1 MKYRI
6 AFKNLPFVP
15 VKEQVIYVENLFD
28 EKTNRFIKD
37 NYHALV
43 NEFNMYGLE
52 FVYLPLYFDSAEL
65 EKKVRYYAPYLVS
78 RINDEVTLRSSYILD
93 YMVRPENRPQIPPSL
108 FFAPKK
114 EFGAWIF
121 SALSIDDVIDDG
133 NTVADF
139 VELAIGSVL
148 KAELQIEYRIAE
160 TNGATC
166 CSLDIAEEPSESSE
180 TKTRFRKVESN
191 YDGGGIRFRKVDPEK
206 EKREKQSR
214 KAKKISFDSSFN
226 LFSEFIK
233 KCIGETEE
241 KPFLDDNAEKSL
253 DEKEGEV
260 RFHRVMDETEESFM
274 RGELEIKEILN
285 NIQTNVGKLRLMGVA
300 LGAIHEFID
309 KLEPLS
315 PLVITEDLRL
325 FLPLYNNIEIELSA
339 QRKALYFLFLNHP
352 EGIVLQHLE
361 EYHNELLNYYKQTN
375 NGVLTPKMEESIKK
389 LEEYGNNQLNV
400 LITRIREAFCLKF
413 DERLA
418 RNYFISGERG
428 EAYRIP
434 LNRDLVKWEE

>member
-15 VKEQVIYVENLFD
+15 VREQVIYVENLFD

-78 RINDEVTLRSSYILD
+78 RINDKVTLRSSYILD

-108 FFAPKK
+108 LFAP
-114 EFGAWIF
+114 EQEQQEWIF
-121 SALSIDDVIDDG
+121 KGLSLDVMLNDHYSIV
-133 NTVADF
+133 NIAKTVAETLF
-139 VELAIGSVL
+139 IANSVPDDDDIL
-148 KAELQIEYRIAE
+148 YRE
-160 TNGATC
+160 GE
-166 CSLDIAEEPSESSE
+166 SEERESCG
-180 TKTRFRKVESN
+180 TRFRIADADDRRPRASASTASCYEAADACGDYADIGFDDECSREPDKRCKKKFKGFYLGCLFKEFLQYVDDEDDDEESNVDSESADDVCDILANLKTSVES
-191 YDGGGIRFRKVDPEK
+191 
-206 EKREKQSR
+206 
-214 KAKKISFDSSFN
+214 
-226 LFSEFIK
+226 
-233 KCIGETEE
+233 
-241 KPFLDDNAEKSL
+241 
-253 DEKEGEV
+253 
-260 RFHRVMDETEESFM
+260 
-274 RGELEIKEILN
+274 
-285 NIQTNVGKLRLMGVA
+285 LRLMGVA

-361 EYHNELLNYYKQTN
+361 DYHNELLNYYKQAN
-375 NGVLTPKMEESIKK
+375 KGVLTPKMEESIKK
-389 LEEYGNNQLNV
+389 LEVYDNNQLNV
-400 LITRIREAFCLKF
+400 LITRIKEAFCLKF

-434 LNRDLVKWEE
+434 LDPDLVKWEE